1 MSWLLSSRRLQV
13 ALIAALSAVLIALIG
28 LGLQRPAALA
38 AQVSTP
44 LPQADALVE
53 ATKGEELVDYRA
65 TGESAELINAA
76 MPFDRVGLDA
86 ARPFGRPSGL
96 DYRRAQLCLTQAV
109 YYEAGYEPVAGR
121 RAVAQVVLNRVRHP
135 AYPNSVCGVVYEG
148 AKQPVCQFSFTCDGS
163 LERRPGAAAW
173 KAAEQVAA
181 EALEGKVE
189 SSVGMATHYHAD
201 YVAPYWAP
209 KLTKV
214 DKLGLHIFYRWPG
227 QSGRRPAFAQLYGGE
242 PHDPAALRPS
252 RYLGKPV
259 PAEAL
264 VLAQAEPA
272 GPPINRA
279 ENDVG
284 GYLDTSKGWTLS
296 IPDPAATRG
305 AAEQI
310 AARQTPEQRMA
321 GGTDVLPGGGQ

>member
-1 MSWLLSSRRLQV
+1 MSQLLSSRRLQV
-13 ALIAALSAVLIALIG
+13 ALIAALAAALIALIG
-28 LGLQRPAALA
+28 LIGQRPAALA
-38 AQVSTP
+38 AQVSMP
-44 LPQADALVE
+44 LAQADALVA

-65 TGESAELINAA
+65 TGQSAELINAS
-76 MPFDRVGLDA
+76 MPFDRAGLDA

-109 YYEAGYEPVAGR
+109 YYEAGYEPMAGR

-181 EALEGKVE
+181 DALAGKVE

-227 QSGRRPAFAQLYGGE
+227 QSGRRAAFAQHYGGE

-259 PAEAL
+259 
-264 VLAQAEPA
+264 QAEEVVMAKLAPA

-296 IPDPAATRG
+296 IPDPTDTRG
-305 AAEQI
+305 ASERIVAQQ
-310 AARQTPEQRMA
+310 APEQRMA
-321 GGTDVLPGGGQ
+321 GGTDLLPGGGQ